1 MRIAKIWILII
12 TACCIQFAA
21 QAQPKPG
28 QQLPVAERVSRTL
41 QRLKPELNLNPQQ
54 VKDMT
59 PVYRNFYTD
68 MDKLR
73 SNGQQPTAEER
84 TQLIDKRDAK
94 LKTILQAT
102 QFAKLKALEE
112 DAQRKNVP

>member
-1 MRIAKIWILII
+1 MQIAKLWILII

-41 QRLKPELNLNPQQ
+41 ERLKPELNLNAQQ

-59 PVYRNFYTD
+59 PVYRTFYTD

-73 SNGQQPTAEER
+73 SNGQQPTTEER
-84 TQLIDKRDAK
+84 TKLIDKRDSK

-112 DAQRKNVP
+112 EVQRKIVY